1 MLDFLAVLWGEEH
14 SFNFHLHSSFLEITM
29 DQGVIGLVL
38 FYLCVWYGF
47 SYYRKHYLATTLE
60 APLFAG
66 IVYLMFIWQID
77 IFCYGIDLGNPIF
90 FTMLSMAAIDPK
102 YITRRKRALSGEFL
116 S

>member
-1 MLDFLAVLWGEEH
+1 
-14 SFNFHLHSSFLEITM
+14 
-29 DQGVIGLVL
+29 
-38 FYLCVWYGF
+38 
-47 SYYRKHYLATTLE
+47 
-60 APLFAG
+60 
-66 IVYLMFIWQID
+66 MFIWQID